1 MITLIIAGILLVLGL
16 LAISKYNA
24 LIHLKN
30 LVHEAWSGI
39 DVQLKRRYDLISN
52 LVATVQ
58 GYSQHEKQVF
68 ENVTKLRN
76 IAINAKTVEDK
87 SRAEGDLTQG
97 LKTLFAVSEN
107 YPELKAN
114 QNFLELQKELSNIEN
129 QLQLSRRYYNGVVR
143 EYNTKIQVFPG
154 NMIASIFK
162 FEKEPYFEL
171 DAKEEREN
179 PKVQF

>member
-1 MITLIIAGILLVLGL
+1 MITIIIATTLVIIGL

-52 LVATVQ
+52 LMATVQ
-58 GYSQHEKQVF
+58 GYSQHEKQIF

-76 IAINAKTVEDK
+76 IAMNASTVEERSK
-87 SRAEGDLTQG
+87 SESDLSQG

-114 QNFLELQKELSNIEN
+114 HNFLELQKELSNTEN

-143 EYNTKIQVFPG
+143 EYNTKIQIFPG
-154 NMIASIFK
+154 NIIASIFK
-162 FEKEPYFEL
+162 FEKASYFEL
-171 DAKEEREN
+171 DTKEERQN